1 MTTARSDVEF
11 NLHDLVKIR
20 LEDAE
25 RADVAAVRRQVGL
38 PAQAAGDGSPADI
51 TIRFV
56 DDLPTPG
63 LRYLGVEEAAF
74 TDNAFFVLR
83 GKGKRAV
90 KVQIPFASIGDQPT
104 LLCERG
110 KGPVPLLTAI
120 TNLAALAKGV
130 LPLHASAFCYR
141 GQGVL
146 ITGWAKGGKTET
158 LLGFMA
164 RGAAYIGDEW
174 VYLRPQGAGYE
185 MLGLPEPIRIWDW
198 HLTEMPAFRA
208 RLPRKEQLR
217 LATLRPA
224 VALADRAADH
234 EGGGPLA
241 AGAGFLRRA
250 RPLLRR
256 QHGLNVAPELLF
268 GAGNVTAS
276 GSLDKVFFVVSA
288 AAPEVIVE
296 PADPGEIAARMLFSL
311 QEEQEPLLATYRQ
324 YRFAFPYQPSALVE
338 NAAALQAEILQ
349 RALAGRDGYTVSH
362 PYPAPI
368 PAMAAAME
376 PYLR

>member
-1 MTTARSDVEF
+1 MNIQNAPIDL
-11 NLHDLVKIR
+11 NLHDLVRIR
-20 LEDAE
+20 LEGAAP
-25 RADVAAVRRQVGL
+25 ADIAAVRRQMGL
-38 PAQAAGDGSPADI
+38 PAAPVQEDAPADI

-56 DDLPTPG
+56 GELPTPG
-63 LRYLGVEEAAF
+63 LRYLGVEDAAF
-74 TDNAFFVLR
+74 TDEAFFVLR
-83 GKGKRAV
+83 GKGKRSV
-90 KVQIPFASIGDQPT
+90 KVQIPFASIGDRPT

-120 TNLAALAKGV
+120 SNITALANGV

-146 ITGWAKGGKTET
+146 VTGWAKGGKTET

-174 VYLRPQGAGYE
+174 VYLRPNGAGYE

-208 RLPRKEQLR
+208 RLSGKQQLR
-217 LATLRPA
+217 LAALRPA
-224 VALADRAADH
+224 VALADRAAAHD
-234 EGGGPLA
+234 GAGPFA
-241 AGAGFLRRA
+241 APAGFLRRA

-256 QHGLNVAPELLF
+256 QHGLNVAPERLF
-268 GAGNVTAS
+268 GASNVTAS
-276 GSLDKVFFVVSA
+276 GSLDKIFFVVSA
-288 AAPEVIVE
+288 AAPEVTVE
-296 PADPGEIAARMLFSL
+296 PVDPGEIAARMLFSL
-311 QEEQEPLLATYRQ
+311 QEELEPLLATYRQ
-324 YRFAFPYQPSALVE
+324 YRFAFPYQPNELIE

-349 RALAGRDGYTVSH
+349 RALVGKEAYTVSH